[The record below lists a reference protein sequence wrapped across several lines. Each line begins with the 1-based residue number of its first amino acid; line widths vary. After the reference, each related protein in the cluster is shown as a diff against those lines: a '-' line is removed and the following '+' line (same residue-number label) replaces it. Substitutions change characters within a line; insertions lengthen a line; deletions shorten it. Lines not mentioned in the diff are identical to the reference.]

1 MVQNKSIANLIQDR
15 GNKFYDPCSRTYYL
29 FYDYIRSNRILDP
42 IPFVSCYTV
51 ESVREG
57 GKHRQ
62 ESNNDISRR
71 PAPNISIG
79 EEMNGYQVCK

>member
-1 MVQNKSIANLIQDR
+1 MVQNKSIGEEKR
-15 GNKFYDPCSRTYYL
+15 GQL
-29 FYDYIRSNRILDP
+29 EP
-42 IPFVSCYTV
+42 IKFVSGYTV